1 MANAVSYLDE
11 FKTVLLLNGFFW
23 LKKKKT
29 FNKNIYDVHLT

>member
-23 LKKKKT
+23 LKKKKL
-29 FNKNIYDVHLT
+29 LTKTSMMFI